1 MAVSRRRF
9 VGGIAAALG
18 YISVGPEAD
27 LFAQQGRGR
36 AGVPGQGGR
45 GPRQLVDLTKVAKI
59 NNNENPYGIPPVVR
73 EAMEDPKAWEWANRY
88 GAPDGGLNQAIQE
101 LHGVKAENIILGCGS
116 GELLKSITIALLI
129 NDPKKKVLGV
139 NPTYNDPYGTAS
151 QIGRET
157 IKVPLNKDYT
167 QNIPAIIDIANKR
180 AAEIGFVYIVNPNNP
195 TGMIV
200 PKAQIQQLLDGIPK
214 DMPVLIDEA
223 YHHFV
228 DSPDYET
235 SVKYVLEGRPVIVC
249 RTFSKIAALAAM
261 RLGYG
266 IAPPE
271 LIRKVRTF
279 TTGSQSI
286 TVKFGGAASLKDTA
300 GQAKTKA
307 LNKQVRDDTIA
318 KLKALGHEVLPSE
331 ANFFMVGL
339 KREASEVAPEFQK
352 RDVMVGRPFP
362 PMTQHLRVSVGSQ
375 AEMDK
380 FMAAFKEIMAAPAK
394 ASAGVQ

>member
-1 MAVSRRRF
+1 M
-9 VGGIAAALG
+9 
-18 YISVGPEAD
+18 D
-27 LFAQQGRGR
+27 
-36 AGVPGQGGR
+36 
-45 GPRQLVDLTKVAKI
+45 
-59 NNNENPYGIPPVVR
+59 
-73 EAMEDPKAWEWANRY
+73 DPKAWEWANRY
-88 GAPDGGLNQAIQE
+88 GAPDGGLSQAIQE

-116 GELLKSITIALLI
+116 GELLSSITIALLI
-129 NDPKKKVLGV
+129 GDPKKKVLGV
-139 NPTYNDPYGTAS
+139 NPTYGDPYSKAA
-151 QIGRET
+151 QIGRES
-157 IKVPLNKDYT
+157 IRVALNKDYT
-167 QNIPAIIDIANKR
+167 QNIPAIIDVANKR

-200 PKAQIQQLLDGIPK
+200 PKAQIKQLLDGIPK

-228 DSPDYET
+228 DTPDYE
-235 SVKYVLEGRPVIVC
+235 SSMKYVLEGRPVIVC

-266 IAPPE
+266 IGPAE
-271 LIRKVRTF
+271 LIRKVHTF

-286 TVKFGGAASLKDTA
+286 TVKFGGAASLKDKE

-307 LNKQVRDDTIA
+307 LNKQIRDDTIA

-339 KREASEVAPEFQK
+339 KREASDVAPEFQK
-352 RDVMVGRPFP
+352 RDVLVGRPFP
-362 PMTQHLRVSVGSQ
+362 PMTQHLRVSVGTQ

-380 FMAAFKEIMAAPAK
+380 FVAAFKEIMAAPAK
-394 ASAGVQ
+394 TSAGV

>member
-18 YISVGPEAD
+18 YLGAGPELD
-27 LFAQQGRGR
+27 LVAQQGG
-36 AGVPGQGGR
+36 AGVPGQQRGR
-45 GPRQLVDLTKVAKI
+45 GPRAAVDLSKIAKI
-59 NNNENPYGIPPVVR
+59 NNNENPYGVPPVVR
-73 EAMEDPKAWEWANRY
+73 TAMEDPKAWEWANRY

-101 LHGVKAENIILGCGS
+101 LHGVSAEHVILGCGS
-116 GELLKSITIALLI
+116 GELLSSITIAMLI
-129 NDPKKKVLGV
+129 ADPKKKVLGV
-139 NPTYNDPYGTAS
+139 NPTYNDPYSKAS

-157 IKVPLNKDYT
+157 IRVPLNKDYT

-180 AAEIGFVYIVNPNNP
+180 AAEIGFIYIVNPNNP

-200 PKAQIQQLLDGIPK
+200 PKDQIKQLLDGIPA

-228 DSPDYET
+228 DSPDYE
-235 SVKYVLEGRPVIVC
+235 SSMKYVLEGRHVIVC

-266 IAPPE
+266 VGHPE
-271 LIRKVRTF
+271 LIKRVHTF

-300 GQAKTKA
+300 GQARTKA

-318 KLKALGHEVLPSE
+318 KLRAMGYEVLPSE
-331 ANFFMVGL
+331 TNFFMVGL
-339 KREASEVAPEFQK
+339 KREVSEVASEFQK
-352 RDVMVGRPFP
+352 RDVLVGRPFP
-362 PMTQHLRVSVGSQ
+362 PMTKHLRVSVGTQ

-380 FMAAFKEIMAAPAK
+380 FVAAFKEIMATPAK
-394 ASAGVQ
+394 ATAGA

>member
-18 YISVGPEAD
+18 YAGVAPEVD
-27 LFAQQGRGR
+27 LFAQQQGR
-36 AGVPGQGGR
+36 AGGPGGAR
-45 GPRQLVDLTKVAKI
+45 GPRQAVDLSKVAKI
-59 NNNENPYGIPPVVR
+59 NNNENPYGVPPVVR
-73 EAMEDPKAWEWANRY
+73 TAMEDPKAWEWANRY

-101 LHGVKAENIILGCGS
+101 LHGVKADNIILGCGS
-116 GELLKSITIALLI
+116 GELLSSITIAMLI
-129 NDPKKKVLGV
+129 GDPKKKVLGV
-139 NPTYNDPYGTAS
+139 NPTYNDPYSKAA

-157 IKVPLNKDYT
+157 IRVPLNKDYT
-167 QNIPAIIDIANKR
+167 QNIPAVIDVANKR
-180 AAEIGFVYIVNPNNP
+180 ASEIGFIYIVNPNNP

-200 PKAQIQQLLDGIPK
+200 PKAQIKQLLDGIPK

-228 DSPDYET
+228 DSPDYE
-235 SVKYVLEGRPVIVC
+235 SSMKYVIEGRPVIVC

-266 IAPPE
+266 VGQPE

-307 LNKQVRDDTIA
+307 LNKDVRDNTIA
-318 KLKALGHEVLPSE
+318 KLRALGYEVLPSE
-331 ANFFMVGL
+331 TNFFMVGL
-339 KREASEVAPEFQK
+339 KREVSDVAPEFQK
-352 RDVMVGRPFP
+352 RDVLVGRPFP
-362 PMTQHLRVSVGSQ
+362 PMTQHLRVSVGTQ

-394 ASAGVQ
+394 TAAGV

>member
-1 MAVSRRRF
+1 MAVSRRSF

-18 YISVGPEAD
+18 YLGAGPD
-27 LFAQQGRGR
+27 LLAQQGRGGR
-36 AGVPGQGGR
+36 GAPGAGGR
-45 GPRQLVDLTKVAKI
+45 GPRTLVDLSKVAKI
-59 NNNENPYGIPPVVR
+59 NNNENPYGIPAVVR
-73 EAMEDPKAWEWANRY
+73 EAMENPQAWEWANRY

-101 LHGVKAENIILGCGS
+101 AHGVKGENIILGCGS
-116 GELLKSITIALLI
+116 GELLHSITLAMLIA
-129 NDPKKKVLGV
+129 DPKKKVLGS
-139 NPTYNDPYGTAS
+139 NPSYNDPYGTAS
-151 QIGRET
+151 QIGRES
-157 IKVPLNKDYT
+157 IKVPLNKDYS

-180 AAEIGFVYIVNPNNP
+180 AAEIGFIYIVNPNNP

-228 DSPDYET
+228 DSPDYE
-235 SVKYVLEGRPVIVC
+235 SSMKYVIEGRNVIVC

-266 IAPPE
+266 IAPAP
-271 LIRKVRTF
+271 LIQKVRTF

-286 TVKFGGAASLKDTA
+286 TVKFGGAASLKDKE

-307 LNKQVRDDTIA
+307 LNKQIREDTIA
-318 KLKALGHEVLPSE
+318 KLRALGHEVLPSE

-339 KREASEVAPEFQK
+339 KREVSDVAPEFQK
-352 RDVMVGRPFP
+352 RDVLVGRPFP
-362 PMTQHLRVSVGSQ
+362 PMTQHLRVSVGNQ

-380 FMAAFKEIMAAPAK
+380 FLAAFKEIMATPAK
-394 ASAGVQ
+394 TAAANQ

>member
-18 YISVGPEAD
+18 YVGVAPEVD
-27 LFAQQGRGR
+27 LFAQQQGR
-36 AGVPGQGGR
+36 AGGPGGAR
-45 GPRQLVDLTKVAKI
+45 GARPSVDLSKVAKI
-59 NNNENPYGIPPVVR
+59 NNNENPYGVPPVVR
-73 EAMEDPKAWEWANRY
+73 AAMDDPKAWEWANRY
-88 GAPDGGLNQAIQE
+88 GAPDGGLNQALQD

-116 GELLKSITIALLI
+116 GELLSSITIALLI
-129 NDPKKKVLGV
+129 GDPKKKVLGV
-139 NPTYNDPYGTAS
+139 NPTYNDPYSKAS

-157 IKVPLNKDYT
+157 IRVPLNKDYT

-180 AAEIGFVYIVNPNNP
+180 AAEIGFIYIVNPNNP

-200 PKAQIQQLLDGIPK
+200 PKDQIKQLLDGIPK

-235 SVKYVLEGRPVIVC
+235 STKYVLEGRPVIVC

-266 IAPPE
+266 IGPAE

-339 KREASEVAPEFQK
+339 KREVSDVAPEFQK
-352 RDVMVGRPFP
+352 RDVLVGRPFP
-362 PMTQHLRVSVGSQ
+362 PMTQHLRVSVGTQ

-394 ASAGVQ
+394 SSAGI

>member
-1 MAVSRRRF
+1 MAVSRRGF
-9 VGGIAAALG
+9 VGSIAAALG
-18 YISVGPEAD
+18 YIGAGADAD
-27 LFAQQGRGR
+27 LFAQQPGRT
-36 AGVPGQGGR
+36 GVPGQGR
-45 GPRQLVDLTKVAKI
+45 GPRPLVDLSKVAKI
-59 NNNENPYGIPPVVR
+59 NNNENPYGVPPSVR
-73 EAMEDPKAWEWANRY
+73 TAMDDPKAWEWANRY

-116 GELLKSITIALLI
+116 GELLSSITIALLI
-129 NDPKKKVLGV
+129 GDPKKKVLGV
-139 NPTYNDPYGTAS
+139 NPTYGDPYSKAA
-151 QIGRET
+151 QIGRES
-157 IKVPLNKDYT
+157 IRVALNKDYT
-167 QNIPAIIDIANKR
+167 QNIPAIIDVANKR

-200 PKAQIQQLLDGIPK
+200 PKAQIKQLLDGIPK

-228 DSPDYET
+228 DTPDYE
-235 SVKYVLEGRPVIVC
+235 SSMKYVLEGRPVIVC

-266 IAPPE
+266 IAPAE
-271 LIRKVRTF
+271 LIKKVRTF

-286 TVKFGGAASLKDTA
+286 TVKFGGAASLKDKE
-300 GQAKTKA
+300 GQAKTRA
-307 LNKQVRDDTIA
+307 LNKQIRDDTIA

-352 RDVMVGRPFP
+352 RDVLVGRPFP
-362 PMTQHLRVSVGSQ
+362 PMTQHLRVSVGTQ

-380 FMAAFKEIMAAPAK
+380 FVAAFKEIMATPAK
-394 ASAGVQ
+394 TSAAI

>member
-9 VGGIAAALG
+9 VGGVAAALG
-18 YISVGPEAD
+18 YVGVQPGAD
-27 LFAQQGRGR
+27 LFAQQQGR
-36 AGVPGQGGR
+36 PGGAR
-45 GPRQLVDLTKVAKI
+45 GQRPSVDLTKVAKI
-59 NNNENPYGIPPVVR
+59 NNNENPYGVPPVVR
-73 EAMEDPKAWEWANRY
+73 TAMDDPKAWEWANRY

-101 LHGVKAENIILGCGS
+101 LHGVKAENVILGCGS
-116 GELLKSITIALLI
+116 GELLSSITIALLI
-129 NDPKKKVLGV
+129 GDPKKKVLGV
-139 NPTYNDPYGTAS
+139 NPTYGDPYSKAS

-200 PKAQIQQLLDGIPK
+200 PKDQIKQLLDGIPK

-228 DSPDYET
+228 DSPDYE
-235 SVKYVLEGRPVIVC
+235 SSMKYVVEGRPVIVC

-266 IAPPE
+266 IGQAD

-307 LNKQVRDDTIA
+307 LNKQIRDETVA
-318 KLKALGHEVLPSE
+318 KLKALGYEVLPSE

-339 KREASEVAPEFQK
+339 KREVSDVAPEFQK

-362 PMTQHLRVSVGSQ
+362 PMTQHLRVSVGTQ

-380 FMAAFKEIMAAPAK
+380 FVAAFKEIMATPAK
-394 ASAGVQ
+394 ATAG

>member
-18 YISVGPEAD
+18 YIGARPDVD
-27 LFAQQGRGR
+27 LFAQQGR

-45 GPRQLVDLTKVAKI
+45 GPRPTVDLTKVAKI
-59 NNNENPYGIPPVVR
+59 NNNENPYGVPPAVR
-73 EAMEDPKAWEWANRY
+73 TAMDDPKAWEWANRY
-88 GAPDGGLNQAIQE
+88 GAPDGGLNQALQE

-116 GELLKSITIALLI
+116 GELLSSITIALLI
-129 NDPKKKVLGV
+129 GDPKKKVLGV
-139 NPTYNDPYGTAS
+139 NPTYGDPYSKAA

-157 IKVPLNKDYT
+157 IRVPLNKDYT

-180 AAEIGFVYIVNPNNP
+180 ADEIGFVYIVNPNNP

-200 PKAQIQQLLDGIPK
+200 PKDQIKQLLDGIPK

-228 DSPDYET
+228 DSPNYE
-235 SVKYVLEGRPVIVC
+235 SSMKYVLEGRPVIVC

-266 IAPPE
+266 IAPAE

-307 LNKQVRDDTIA
+307 LNKQIRDDTIA
-318 KLKALGHEVLPSE
+318 KLRTLGYEVLPSE

-339 KREASEVAPEFQK
+339 KREVSAVAPEFQK
-352 RDVMVGRPFP
+352 RDVLVGRPFP
-362 PMTQHLRVSVGSQ
+362 PMTQHLRVSVGTQ

-380 FMAAFKEIMAAPAK
+380 FVAAFKEIMAAPPK
-394 ASAGVQ
+394 ASAGV

>member
-1 MAVSRRRF
+1 MAVSRRGF
-9 VGGIAAALG
+9 VGSIAAALG
-18 YISVGPEAD
+18 YVGVGGDVD
-27 LFAQQGRGR
+27 LFAQQGRG
-36 AGVPGQGGR
+36 GR
-45 GPRQLVDLTKVAKI
+45 GPRPAVDLSKVAKI
-59 NNNENPYGIPPVVR
+59 NNNENPYGVPPIVR
-73 EAMEDPKAWEWANRY
+73 TAMEDPKAWEWANRY

-116 GELLKSITIALLI
+116 GELLSSITIALLI
-129 NDPKKKVLGV
+129 DNPKKKVLGV
-139 NPTYNDPYGTAS
+139 NPTYNDPYSKAS

-157 IKVPLNKDYT
+157 IRVPLNKDYT

-200 PKAQIQQLLDGIPK
+200 PKDQIKQLLDGIPK

-228 DSPDYET
+228 DTPAYE
-235 SVKYVLEGRPVIVC
+235 SSMKYVLEGRPVIVC

-266 IAPPE
+266 IGSPE
-271 LIRKVRTF
+271 LIKKVRTF

-307 LNKQVRDDTIA
+307 LNKEVRENTIA
-318 KLKALGHEVLPSE
+318 KLKALGYEVLPSE

-339 KREASEVAPEFQK
+339 KREAGDVAPEFQK

-362 PMTQHLRVSVGSQ
+362 PMTQHLRVSVGTQ

-380 FMAAFKEIMAAPAK
+380 FLAAFKEIMAAPAK
-394 ASAGVQ
+394 SSAVA

>member
-1 MAVSRRRF
+1 MAVSGRRLG
-9 VGGIAAALG
+9 GGIAAALG
-18 YISVGPEAD
+18 YLGVGADVD
-27 LFAQQGRGR
+27 LFAQQGRGGR

-59 NNNENPYGIPPVVR
+59 NNNENPYGVPPAVR
-73 EAMEDPKAWEWANRY
+73 TAMDDPKAWEWANRY

-101 LHGVKAENIILGCGS
+101 LHGVKAENIITGCGS

-139 NPTYNDPYGTAS
+139 NPTYNDPYGTAA

-157 IKVPLNKDYT
+157 IRVPLNKDYT

-180 AAEIGFVYIVNPNNP
+180 AAEIGFIYIVNPNNP
-195 TGMIV
+195 TGIIV
-200 PKAQIQQLLDGIPK
+200 PKAQIKQLLDGIPK

-228 DSPDYET
+228 DTPVYE
-235 SVKYVLEGRPVIVC
+235 SSMKYVLEGRPVIVC

-266 IAPPE
+266 IGSPE
-271 LIRKVRTF
+271 LIKKVRTF

-286 TVKFGGAASLKDTA
+286 TVKFGGAAALKDTA

-307 LNKQVRDDTIA
+307 LNKQIRDDTIA
-318 KLKALGHEVLPSE
+318 KLRALGHEVLPSE

-339 KREASEVAPEFQK
+339 KREVSDVAPEFQK
-352 RDVMVGRPFP
+352 RDVMVGRPFA
-362 PMTQHLRVSVGSQ
+362 PMTQHLRVSVGTQ

-380 FMAAFKEIMAAPAK
+380 FLAAFKEIMAAPK
-394 ASAGVQ
+394 ASAGV

>member
-18 YISVGPEAD
+18 YIGASPDAD
-27 LFAQQGRGR
+27 LFAQQNRPGGPGAARGQR
-36 AGVPGQGGR
+36 SS
-45 GPRQLVDLTKVAKI
+45 VDLTKVAKI
-59 NNNENPYGIPPVVR
+59 NNNENPYGVPPVVR
-73 EAMEDPKAWEWANRY
+73 TAMEDPKAWEWANRY

-101 LHGVKAENIILGCGS
+101 LHGVKGENIILGCGS
-116 GELLKSITIALLI
+116 GELLSSITIALLI
-129 NDPKKKVLGV
+129 ADPKKKVLGV
-139 NPTYNDPYGTAS
+139 NPTYGDPYSKAS

-157 IKVPLNKDYT
+157 IRVPLNKDYT

-200 PKAQIQQLLDGIPK
+200 PKDQIKQLLDGIPK

-228 DSPDYET
+228 DTPDYE
-235 SVKYVLEGRPVIVC
+235 SSMKYVLEGRPVIVC

-266 IAPPE
+266 VGPAE

-300 GQAKTKA
+300 GQAKTRA
-307 LNKQVRDDTIA
+307 LNKQIRDDTIA
-318 KLKALGHEVLPSE
+318 KLKTLGYEVLPSE

-339 KREASEVAPEFQK
+339 KREVSDVAPEFQK

-362 PMTQHLRVSVGSQ
+362 PMTQHLRVSVGTQ

-380 FMAAFKEIMAAPAK
+380 FLAAFKEIMAAPAK
-394 ASAGVQ
+394 TAAGA

>member
-9 VGGIAAALG
+9 VGSVAAALG
-18 YISVGPEAD
+18 YVGVRGDAD
-27 LFAQQGRGR
+27 LFALQQGRQG
-36 AGVPGQGGR
+36 AGGR
-45 GPRQLVDLTKVAKI
+45 GPRTLVDLTKVAKI
-59 NNNENPYGIPPVVR
+59 NNNENPYGVPPAVR
-73 EAMEDPKAWEWANRY
+73 TAMEDPKAWEWANRY

-116 GELLKSITIALLI
+116 GELLSSITIAMLI
-129 NDPKKKVLGV
+129 GDPKKKVLGV
-139 NPTYNDPYGTAS
+139 NPTYGDPYGKAT
-151 QIGRET
+151 QIGRES

-167 QNIPAIIDIANKR
+167 QNIPAIIDSANKR

-200 PKAQIQQLLDGIPK
+200 TKAEIKQLLDGIPK

-228 DSPDYET
+228 DSPDYE
-235 SVKYVLEGRPVIVC
+235 SSMKYVVEGRQVIVC

-266 IAPPE
+266 VGPAE
-271 LIRKVRTF
+271 LIRKVHTF

-307 LNKQVRDDTIA
+307 LNKQIRDDTIA
-318 KLKALGHEVLPSE
+318 KLKALGYEVLPSE

-339 KREASEVAPEFQK
+339 KREVSAVAPEFQK
-352 RDVMVGRPFP
+352 RDVLVGRPFP
-362 PMTQHLRVSVGSQ
+362 PMTQHLRVSVGTQ

-380 FMAAFKEIMAAPAK
+380 FLAAFKEIMAMPAK
-394 ASAGVQ
+394 ATAV

>member
-18 YISVGPEAD
+18 YIGANPDAD
-27 LFAQQGRGR
+27 LFAQQQGR
-36 AGVPGQGGR
+36 AGGPAAR
-45 GPRQLVDLTKVAKI
+45 GPRPSVDLSKVAKI

-73 EAMEDPKAWEWANRY
+73 TAMEDPKAWEWANRY
-88 GAPDGGLNQAIQE
+88 GAPDGGLNQAIQD
-101 LHGVKAENIILGCGS
+101 LHGVKGENIILGCGS
-116 GELLKSITIALLI
+116 GELLSSITIALLI
-129 NDPKKKVLGV
+129 ADPKKKVLGV
-139 NPTYNDPYGTAS
+139 NPTYGDPYSKAS

-157 IKVPLNKDYT
+157 IRVPLNKDYT

-200 PKAQIQQLLDGIPK
+200 PKDQIKQLLDGIPK

-228 DSPDYET
+228 DTPDYE
-235 SVKYVLEGRPVIVC
+235 SSMKYVLEGRPVIVC

-266 IAPPE
+266 IGPAE

-300 GQAKTKA
+300 GQAKTRA
-307 LNKQVRDDTIA
+307 LNKQIRDDTVA
-318 KLKALGHEVLPSE
+318 KLKTLGYEVLPSE

-339 KREASEVAPEFQK
+339 KREVSDVAPEFQK

-362 PMTQHLRVSVGSQ
+362 PMTQHLRVSVGTQ

-380 FMAAFKEIMAAPAK
+380 FLAAFKEIMAAPAK
-394 ASAGVQ
+394 TAAGA

>member
-18 YISVGPEAD
+18 YVSVGPEVD
-27 LFAQQGRGR
+27 LFAQQSRP
-36 AGVPGQGGR
+36 GVPGQGGR
-45 GPRQLVDLTKVAKI
+45 GQRGTVDLSKVAKI
-59 NNNENPYGIPPVVR
+59 NNNENPYGVPASVR
-73 EAMEDPKAWEWANRY
+73 AAMEDPKAWEWANRY

-101 LHGVKAENIILGCGS
+101 LHGVKGENIILGCGS
-116 GELLKSITIALLI
+116 GELLSSITIALLI
-129 NDPKKKVLGV
+129 DDPKKKVLGV
-139 NPTYNDPYGTAS
+139 NPTYGDPYGKAS
-151 QIGRET
+151 QIGREA
-157 IKVPLNKDYT
+157 IRVPLNKDYT

-180 AAEIGFVYIVNPNNP
+180 AAEIGFIYIVNPNNP

-200 PKAQIQQLLDGIPK
+200 PKAQIKQLLDGIPK

-228 DSPDYET
+228 DTPDYE
-235 SVKYVLEGRPVIVC
+235 SSMKYVLEGRPVIVC

-266 IAPPE
+266 ISTPE

-307 LNKQVRDDTIA
+307 LNKQIRDDTIA
-318 KLKALGHEVLPSE
+318 KLKALGYDVLPSE

-339 KREASEVAPEFQK
+339 KREVSSVAPEFQK
-352 RDVMVGRPFP
+352 RDVLVGRPFP

-375 AEMDK
+375 AEMDR
-380 FMAAFKEIMAAPAK
+380 FLAAFKEIMATPAK
-394 ASAGVQ
+394 ATAGVQ

>member
-18 YISVGPEAD
+18 YVGVGGDAD
-27 LFAQQGRGR
+27 LFAQQQGR
-36 AGVPGQGGR
+36 PGAR
-45 GPRQLVDLTKVAKI
+45 GPRPFVDLTKVAKI
-59 NNNENPYGIPPVVR
+59 NNNENPYGVPPAVR
-73 EAMEDPKAWEWANRY
+73 TAMEDPKAWEWANRY

-101 LHGVKAENIILGCGS
+101 LHGVKGENIILGCGS
-116 GELLKSITIALLI
+116 GELLSSITIALLI
-129 NDPKKKVLGV
+129 GDPKKKVLGV
-139 NPTYNDPYGTAS
+139 NPTYSDPYSKAA

-180 AAEIGFVYIVNPNNP
+180 AAEIGFIYIVNPNNP

-200 PKAQIQQLLDGIPK
+200 PKDQIKQLLDGIPK

-228 DSPDYET
+228 DSPDYE
-235 SVKYVLEGRPVIVC
+235 SSMKYVVEGRPVIVC

-266 IAPPE
+266 IGPAE
-271 LIRKVRTF
+271 LIRKVHTF

-307 LNKQVRDDTIA
+307 LNKQVREDTIA
-318 KLKALGHEVLPSE
+318 KLKALGYEVLPSE

-339 KREASEVAPEFQK
+339 KRDVSAVAPEFQK
-352 RDVMVGRPFP
+352 RDVLVGRPFP

-380 FMAAFKEIMAAPAK
+380 FMTAFKEIMAAPAK
-394 ASAGVQ
+394 ATAGV

>member
-1 MAVSRRRF
+1 M
-9 VGGIAAALG
+9 G
-18 YISVGPEAD
+18 
-27 LFAQQGRGR
+27 
-36 AGVPGQGGR
+36 
-45 GPRQLVDLTKVAKI
+45 
-59 NNNENPYGIPPVVR
+59 
-73 EAMEDPKAWEWANRY
+73 
-88 GAPDGGLNQAIQE
+88 
-101 LHGVKAENIILGCGS
+101 
-116 GELLKSITIALLI
+116 SITIALLI
-129 NDPKKKVLGV
+129 GDPKKKVLGV
-139 NPTYNDPYGTAS
+139 NPTYNDPYSKAS

-157 IKVPLNKDYT
+157 IRVPLNKDYT

-200 PKAQIQQLLDGIPK
+200 PKAQITQLLDGIPK

-228 DSPDYET
+228 DSADYE
-235 SVKYVLEGRPVIVC
+235 SSMKYVLEGRPVIVC

-266 IAPPE
+266 IGSPE
-271 LIRKVRTF
+271 LIKKVRTF

-300 GQAKTKA
+300 GD
-307 LNKQVRDDTIA
+307 V
-318 KLKALGHEVLPSE
+318 V
-331 ANFFMVGL
+331 
-339 KREASEVAPEFQK
+339 PEFQK

-362 PMTQHLRVSVGSQ
+362 PMTQHLRVSVGTQ

-380 FMAAFKEIMAAPAK
+380 FLAAFREIMSTPAK
-394 ASAGVQ
+394 TSAGV

>member
-18 YISVGPEAD
+18 YIGARPDVD
-27 LFAQQGRGR
+27 LFAQQGR

-45 GPRQLVDLTKVAKI
+45 GPRPTVDLTKVAKI
-59 NNNENPYGIPPVVR
+59 NNNENPYGVPPAVR
-73 EAMEDPKAWEWANRY
+73 TAMDDPKAWEWANRY
-88 GAPDGGLNQAIQE
+88 GAPDGGLNQALQE

-116 GELLKSITIALLI
+116 GELLSSITIALLI
-129 NDPKKKVLGV
+129 GDPKKKVLGV
-139 NPTYNDPYGTAS
+139 NPTYGDPYSKAA

-157 IKVPLNKDYT
+157 IRVPLNKDYT

-180 AAEIGFVYIVNPNNP
+180 ADEIGFVYIVNPNNP

-200 PKAQIQQLLDGIPK
+200 PKDQIKQLLDGIPK

-228 DSPDYET
+228 DSPNYE
-235 SVKYVLEGRPVIVC
+235 SSMKYVLEGRPVIVC

-266 IAPPE
+266 IAPAE

-307 LNKQVRDDTIA
+307 LNKQIRDDTVA
-318 KLKALGHEVLPSE
+318 KLRALGYEVLPSE

-339 KREASEVAPEFQK
+339 KREVSAVAPEFQK
-352 RDVMVGRPFP
+352 RDVLVGRPFP
-362 PMTQHLRVSVGSQ
+362 PMTQHLRVSVGTQ

-380 FMAAFKEIMAAPAK
+380 FVAAFKEIMAAPPK
-394 ASAGVQ
+394 ASAGD

>member
-18 YISVGPEAD
+18 YLGVGADVD
-27 LFAQQGRGR
+27 LFAQQGRGGR

-59 NNNENPYGIPPVVR
+59 NNNENPYGIPPAVR

-101 LHGVKAENIILGCGS
+101 LHGVKAENVITGCGS
-116 GELLKSITIALLI
+116 GELLSSITIALLI
-129 NDPKKKVLGV
+129 GDPKKKVLGV
-139 NPTYNDPYGTAS
+139 NPTYGDPYGKAS
-151 QIGRET
+151 QIGRES

-180 AAEIGFVYIVNPNNP
+180 AAEIGFIYIVNPNNP

-200 PKAQIQQLLDGIPK
+200 PKAQIKQLLDGIPK

-228 DSPDYET
+228 DSPDYE
-235 SVKYVLEGRPVIVC
+235 SSMKYVVEGRPVIVC

-266 IAPPE
+266 IAPAE

-307 LNKQVRDDTIA
+307 LNKQIRDDTIA
-318 KLKALGHEVLPSE
+318 KLRALGHEVLPSE

-339 KREASEVAPEFQK
+339 KREVSDVAPEFQK
-352 RDVMVGRPFP
+352 RDVLVGRPFA
-362 PMTQHLRVSVGSQ
+362 PMTQHLRVSVGTQ

-380 FMAAFKEIMAAPAK
+380 FMGAFKEIMAAPAK
-394 ASAGVQ
+394 ASAGV

>member
-18 YISVGPEAD
+18 YIGVGPDAD
-27 LFAQQGRGR
+27 LFALEQGR
-36 AGVPGQGGR
+36 PGPAAR
-45 GPRQLVDLTKVAKI
+45 GPRPLVDLTKVAKI
-59 NNNENPYGIPPVVR
+59 NNNENPYGVPPAVR
-73 EAMEDPKAWEWANRY
+73 TAMDDPKAWEWANRY

-101 LHGVKAENIILGCGS
+101 LHGVKAENVILGCGS
-116 GELLKSITIALLI
+116 GELLSSITIALLI
-129 NDPKKKVLGV
+129 DDPKKKVLGV
-139 NPTYNDPYGTAS
+139 NPTYGDPYSKAA
-151 QIGRET
+151 QIGRDT
-157 IKVPLNKDYT
+157 IRVPLNKDYT
-167 QNIPAIIDIANKR
+167 QNIPAIVDIANKR

-200 PKAQIQQLLDGIPK
+200 PKEQIKQLLDGIPK

-228 DSPDYET
+228 DSPDYESST
-235 SVKYVLEGRPVIVC
+235 KYVVEGRPVIVC

-266 IAPPE
+266 IGPAD

-307 LNKQVRDDTIA
+307 LNKQIRDDTMA
-318 KLKALGHEVLPSE
+318 KLKALGYEVLPSE

-339 KREASEVAPEFQK
+339 KREVSAVAPEFQK
-352 RDVMVGRPFP
+352 RDVLVGRPFP
-362 PMTQHLRVSVGSQ
+362 PMTQHLRVSVGTQ

-380 FMAAFKEIMAAPAK
+380 FVAAFKEIMGAPTK
-394 ASAGVQ
+394 ATAGVQ

>member
-18 YISVGPEAD
+18 YVGIAPEVD
-27 LFAQQGRGR
+27 LFAQQQGR
-36 AGVPGQGGR
+36 AGGAR
-45 GPRQLVDLTKVAKI
+45 GPRPSVDLSKVAKI
-59 NNNENPYGIPPVVR
+59 NNNENPYGVPPVVR
-73 EAMEDPKAWEWANRY
+73 TAMEDPKAWEWANRY
-88 GAPDGGLNQAIQE
+88 GAPDGGLNQALQD

-116 GELLKSITIALLI
+116 GELLSSITIALLI
-129 NDPKKKVLGV
+129 GDPKKKVLGV
-139 NPTYNDPYGTAS
+139 NPTYNDPYSKAS

-157 IKVPLNKDYT
+157 IRVPLNKDYT

-180 AAEIGFVYIVNPNNP
+180 AAEIGFIYIVNPNNP

-200 PKAQIQQLLDGIPK
+200 PKEQIKQLLDAVPK

-228 DSPDYET
+228 DSPNYE
-235 SVKYVLEGRPVIVC
+235 SSMKYVLEGRPVIVC

-266 IAPPE
+266 IGPAE

-339 KREASEVAPEFQK
+339 KREVSEVAPEFQK
-352 RDVMVGRPFP
+352 RDVLVGRPFP
-362 PMTQHLRVSVGSQ
+362 PMTQHLRVSVGTQ

-380 FMAAFKEIMAAPAK
+380 FLAAFKEIMAAPAK
-394 ASAGVQ
+394 TAAAI

>member
-18 YISVGPEAD
+18 YIGARPDVD
-27 LFAQQGRGR
+27 LLAQQGR
-36 AGVPGQGGR
+36 AGVTGQGGR
-45 GPRQLVDLTKVAKI
+45 GPRPSVDLTKVAKI
-59 NNNENPYGIPPVVR
+59 NNNENPYGVPPAVR
-73 EAMEDPKAWEWANRY
+73 TAMDDPKAWEWANRY
-88 GAPDGGLNQAIQE
+88 GAPDGGLNQALQE

-116 GELLKSITIALLI
+116 GELLSSITIALLI
-129 NDPKKKVLGV
+129 GDPKKKVLGV
-139 NPTYNDPYGTAS
+139 NPTYGDPYSKAA

-157 IKVPLNKDYT
+157 IRVPLNRDYT

-180 AAEIGFVYIVNPNNP
+180 ADEIGFVYIVNPNNP

-200 PKAQIQQLLDGIPK
+200 PKDQIKQLLDGIPK

-228 DSPDYET
+228 DSPNYE
-235 SVKYVLEGRPVIVC
+235 SSMKYVLEGRPVIIC

-266 IAPPE
+266 IAPAE

-307 LNKQVRDDTIA
+307 LNKQIRDDTIA
-318 KLKALGHEVLPSE
+318 KLKALGYEVLPSE

-339 KREASEVAPEFQK
+339 KREVSAVAPEFQK
-352 RDVMVGRPFP
+352 RDVLVGRPFP
-362 PMTQHLRVSVGSQ
+362 PMTQHLRVSVGTQ
-375 AEMDK
+375 AEMDR
-380 FMAAFKEIMAAPAK
+380 FVAAFKEIMAAPPK
-394 ASAGVQ
+394 ASAGI

>member
-18 YISVGPEAD
+18 YVGVGPDAD
-27 LFAQQGRGR
+27 LFGAQQGRG
-36 AGVPGQGGR
+36 GVPGQGR
-45 GPRQLVDLTKVAKI
+45 GPRPSVDLSKVAKI
-59 NNNENPYGIPPVVR
+59 NNNENPYGVPPVVR
-73 EAMEDPKAWEWANRY
+73 TAMEDPKAWEWANRY

-101 LHGVKAENIILGCGS
+101 LHGVKAENVILGCGS
-116 GELLKSITIALLI
+116 GELLSSITIALLI
-129 NDPKKKVLGV
+129 GDPKKKVLGV
-139 NPTYNDPYGTAS
+139 NPTYGDPYSKAT
-151 QIGRET
+151 QIGREA

-167 QNIPAIIDIANKR
+167 QNIPAIIDVANKR

-200 PKAQIQQLLDGIPK
+200 PKDQIRQLLDGIPK

-228 DSPDYET
+228 DSPDYE
-235 SVKYVLEGRPVIVC
+235 SSMKYVVEGRPVIVC

-266 IAPPE
+266 VGPAE

-307 LNKQVRDDTIA
+307 LNKQIREDTIA
-318 KLKALGHEVLPSE
+318 KLKGLGYEVLPSE

-339 KREASEVAPEFQK
+339 KREVSDVAGEFQK

-362 PMTQHLRVSVGSQ
+362 PMTQHLRVSVGNQ

-380 FMAAFKEIMAAPAK
+380 FLAAFKEIMAAPAK
-394 ASAGVQ
+394 ATAGAQ

>member
-18 YISVGPEAD
+18 YIGANPDAD
-27 LFAQQGRGR
+27 LFAQQNR
-36 AGVPGQGGR
+36 PGGPGAAR
-45 GPRQLVDLTKVAKI
+45 GPRPSVDLTKVAKI
-59 NNNENPYGIPPVVR
+59 NNNENPYGVPATVR
-73 EAMEDPKAWEWANRY
+73 TAMEDPKAWEWANRY
-88 GAPDGGLNQAIQE
+88 GAPDGGLNQAIQD

-116 GELLKSITIALLI
+116 GELLSSITIALLI
-129 NDPKKKVLGV
+129 ADPKKKVLGV
-139 NPTYNDPYGTAS
+139 NPTYGDPYSKAS

-157 IKVPLNKDYT
+157 IRVPLNKDYT

-200 PKAQIQQLLDGIPK
+200 PKDQIRQLLDGIPK

-228 DSPDYET
+228 DSPDYE
-235 SVKYVLEGRPVIVC
+235 SSMKYVLEGRQVIVC

-266 IAPPE
+266 IGPAE

-307 LNKQVRDDTIA
+307 LNKEIRDNTVA
-318 KLKALGHEVLPSE
+318 KLKTLGYEVLPSE

-339 KREASEVAPEFQK
+339 KRDVSEVAPEFQK
-352 RDVMVGRPFP
+352 RDVLVGRPFP
-362 PMTQHLRVSVGSQ
+362 PMTQHLRVSVGTQ

-380 FMAAFKEIMAAPAK
+380 FLAAFKEIMAAPAK
-394 ASAGVQ
+394 TAAAD

>member
-1 MAVSRRRF
+1 MAVSRRKF

-18 YISVGPEAD
+18 YVGVAPDVD
-27 LFAQQGRGR
+27 LFAQQGR
-36 AGVPGQGGR
+36 AGGPGGVR
-45 GPRQLVDLTKVAKI
+45 GPRPSVDLSKVAKI
-59 NNNENPYGIPPVVR
+59 NNNENPYGVPPVVR
-73 EAMEDPKAWEWANRY
+73 TAMEDPKAWEWANRY
-88 GAPDGGLNQAIQE
+88 GAPDGGLNQALQE

-116 GELLKSITIALLI
+116 GELLSSITIALLI
-129 NDPKKKVLGV
+129 GDPKKKVLGV
-139 NPTYNDPYGTAS
+139 NPTYNDPYSKAS

-157 IKVPLNKDYT
+157 IRVPLNKDYT
-167 QNIPAIIDIANKR
+167 QNIPAIVDVANKR
-180 AAEIGFVYIVNPNNP
+180 AAEIGFIYIVNPNNP

-200 PKAQIQQLLDGIPK
+200 PKEQIKQLLDGIPK
-214 DMPVLIDEA
+214 EMPVLIDEA

-228 DSPDYET
+228 DSPDYE
-235 SVKYVLEGRPVIVC
+235 SSMKYVLEGRPVIVC

-266 IAPPE
+266 IGPAE

-300 GQAKTKA
+300 GQAKTRT
-307 LNKQVRDDTIA
+307 LNKQIRDDTIA
-318 KLKALGHEVLPSE
+318 KLKGLGYEVLPSE

-339 KREASEVAPEFQK
+339 KREVSDVAPEFQK
-352 RDVMVGRPFP
+352 RDVLVGRPFP
-362 PMTQHLRVSVGSQ
+362 PMTQHLRVSVGTQ

-380 FMAAFKEIMAAPAK
+380 FVAAFKEIMAAPAK
-394 ASAGVQ
+394 SSAIY